1 MSDNVEQ
8 IINFLQNIFKQYQR
22 DNQIVYAPFL
32 SDSNSVIQIIQFL
45 DNPSNALTDKI
56 TILVILNELIQENTN
71 MIPFFIRIC
80 KINKV
85 NFYFSLINLYLS
97 QINDEYKML
106 IEKIIK
112 LFNENISLSKSQI
125 EFMCQKLSKYYYNKD
140 DNVKLDEN
148 LLLNS
153 LHLLKL
159 FYISKDDITQ
169 KLAKRDNS
177 INSTINISNKKQI
190 KKKLTYSY

>member
-45 DNPSNALTDKI
+45 DNPSNTLTDKI

-80 KINKV
+80 KKNKI

-112 LFNENISLSKSQI
+112 LLTKS
-125 EFMCQKLSKYYYNKD
+125 
-140 DNVKLDEN
+140 
-148 LLLNS
+148 
-153 LHLLKL
+153 
-159 FYISKDDITQ
+159 
-169 KLAKRDNS
+169 
-177 INSTINISNKKQI
+177 
-190 KKKLTYSY
+190 